1 MSNPVA
7 DLIDLDDLS
16 EAAEC
21 LRLLAHPQRLRI
33 VEMLLADRYTVGQLA
48 QACGVASHVASGHLR
63 LMQRCGMLSQ
73 ERAGRKTYYR
83 VCEPC
88 LSEFLAC
95 IRHRFTKTGRNR

>member
-7 DLIDLDDLS
+7 DLIDLDALNK
-16 EAAEC
+16 AADC
-21 LRLLAHPQRLRI
+21 LRLLAHPHRLRI

-48 QACGVASHVASGHLR
+48 EACGVASHVASGHLR

-73 ERAGRKTYYR
+73 RRDGRKTYYR

-95 IRHRFTKTGRNR
+95 IRHRFAKTRRDP